1 MQLVLCV
8 LSGTYHFHTAS
19 IVFVIL
25 FFSLLILVLSVWHK
39 GIGSVLSK
47 IGVSKHF
54 DCIAMCFEES
64 VTLQFLVF
72 LKVIVSHLDLP
83 QATFAPF
90 SSFKGRPNMLEN
102 VATNVFV

>member
-1 MQLVLCV
+1 MQLVLC
-8 LSGTYHFHTAS
+8 LGGTYHFHNAS

-47 IGVSKHF
+47 IGDSKHLDF
-54 DCIAMCFEES
+54 IAMCFEES
-64 VTLQFLVF
+64 VISQFLVF

-83 QATFAPF
+83 RATFAPL
-90 SSFKGRPNMLEN
+90 SPFKGRPSTLEN